1 VVRPRLNAFDGD
13 VGVAKW
19 MDDFHEAWFSE
30 EFEDEPEET
39 AKAYYDMLSSAQ
51 KPLHEKTTVSQLDA
65 IGRLMALKSQ
75 CGMSQDNFDSLL
87 AVVASLLPEGH
98 VLSKNL
104 YESQKLLRALKMPYE
119 SIHACPNGCVLFWKD
134 HEKATHCP
142 KCKSSRYLVE
152 PSEGNKG
159 QPGIPI
165 KVLRYLPFMP
175 RIQRL

>member
-104 YESQKLLRALKMPYE
+104 YES
-119 SIHACPNGCVLFWKD
+119 
-134 HEKATHCP
+134 
-142 KCKSSRYLVE
+142 
-152 PSEGNKG
+152 
-159 QPGIPI
+159 
-165 KVLRYLPFMP
+165 
-175 RIQRL
+175 